1 MEKKI
6 VKPCDGLSL
15 KQIGDQYIIVKT
27 DAGSANMSR
36 VYILNEVA
44 AAIWQR
50 MTEVE
55 ATPEMLAE
63 WICSQYDVDEKKA
76 LEDVNRQLE
85 EWKSFGLLA

>member
-50 MTEVE
+50 MTEVK

-63 WICSQYDVDEKKA
+63 WICCQYDVDEKKA
-76 LEDVNRQLE
+76 LEDVNKQLE